1 MDGTAPIKSKVK
13 ILQHNRQDA
22 GFFSVKLSKQPKNCT
37 SIFEG
42 KIKILGTGFSGMD
55 GNCQHKNFF
64 TAYQVVSQLS

>member
-1 MDGTAPIKSKVK
+1 MRV
-13 ILQHNRQDA
+13 
-22 GFFSVKLSKQPKNCT
+22 FFSVKLSKQPKNCT